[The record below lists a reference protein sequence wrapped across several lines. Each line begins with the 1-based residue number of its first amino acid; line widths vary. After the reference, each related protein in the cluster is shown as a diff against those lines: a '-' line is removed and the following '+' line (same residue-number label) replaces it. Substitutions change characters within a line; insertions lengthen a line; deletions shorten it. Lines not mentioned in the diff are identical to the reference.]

1 MIKNSKFSKDDIQ
14 EIYKTIGKNVKRI
27 REQKGISQ
35 LQLAMAIGH
44 KAVGVISNCELCLQ
58 NKHFNIEQLIN
69 ERNEAKKQKD
79 FASADAIRDKLT
91 ELEISVMDTTSGV
104 VWEKI

>member
-58 NKHFNIEQLIN
+58 NKHFNIEQLIKIADVLGVN
-69 ERNEAKKQKD
+69 IKD
-79 FASADAIRDKLT
+79 FFENI
-91 ELEISVMDTTSGV
+91 
-104 VWEKI
+104 